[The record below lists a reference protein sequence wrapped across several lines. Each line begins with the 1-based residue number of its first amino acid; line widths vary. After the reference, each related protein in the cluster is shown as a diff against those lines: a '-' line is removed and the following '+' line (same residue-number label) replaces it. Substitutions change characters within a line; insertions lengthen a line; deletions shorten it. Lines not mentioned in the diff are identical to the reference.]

1 MVICLFSNQKV
12 DSIVTELF
20 IRGIKLKMPL
30 VLMTQV
36 YFAVPS
42 NIRLNSTHFIM
53 KILSK
58 QELKKIA
65 FNHSSDIDFKYFMN
79 LLCFRR
85 EYLEKI

>member
-1 MVICLFSNQKV
+1 MFSNQKV
-12 DSIVTELF
+12 DSIVTGLF
-20 IRGIKLKMPL
+20 IRGIKMPL
-30 VLMTQV
+30 VFMKQV

-53 KILSK
+53 KNPNK

-79 LLCFRR
+79 L
-85 EYLEKI
+85 

>member
-1 MVICLFSNQKV
+1 MFSNQKV
-12 DSIVTELF
+12 DSIVTGLF
-20 IRGIKLKMPL
+20 IRGIKMPL
-30 VLMTQV
+30 VFMKQV

-79 LLCFRR
+79 LLRFRR